1 MSENVTNDRNKKR
14 VVGFRVD
21 DHEYDVLKQ
30 YADIFYNQM
39 IEDPETKEHRRLLEK
54 PNIGKLIRNATYV

>member
-1 MSENVTNDRNKKR
+1 MLKNVTNDKKQKK
-14 VVGFRVD
+14 VVGFKASD
-21 DHEYDVLKQ
+21 YEHNVLKQ

-54 PNIGKLIRNATYV
+54 PTNIGDLI